1 MSRIFRFLLL
11 ALALGLAVPA
21 FAQQGTPRGVVSAE
35 EMEAATI
42 RQGGIIDGR
51 TTIPDPQ
58 SGNLIQ
64 PVGKSWRDFH
74 NQTLAW
80 VGGVAV
86 VGMLGILVAFYL
98 TRGRIKIEAG
108 ASNRTITRFN
118 ILERSNHWMVAGSF
132 IVLALSG
139 LNLTFGRHI
148 LLPVIG
154 PEAFTAISLWGKIAH
169 NYLSFPFTLG
179 LVVMLLL
186 WVKDNIP
193 NARDLEW
200 IKQGGG
206 LIGHGH
212 PRAGRFNAGQKGV
225 FWLTILGGGLVAAS
239 GYVLIFPFFGTD
251 IGQMQLAHII
261 HSLLSVLMIAAMM
274 AHIYIGSVG
283 MEGAFDAMGSGQVD
297 LNWAKEHHSLWVEE
311 ELAKG
316 HGSVPAN
323 AKVAGAD

>member
-1 MSRIFRFLLL
+1 MSRALRFLLL
-11 ALALGLAVPA
+11 ALALGLASPVL
-21 FAQQGTPRGVVSAE
+21 AQQGTPRGVVSAE
-35 EMEAATI
+35 DLEAATI
-42 RQGGIIDGR
+42 RGGGVIDGR
-51 TTIPDPQ
+51 VTIPNAQ
-58 SGNLIQ
+58 ANTLIQ
-64 PVGKSWRDFH
+64 PEGKSWRDFH

-80 VGGVAV
+80 VGGIAV

-98 TRGRIKIEAG
+98 SRGRIRIEAG
-108 ASNRTITRFN
+108 ASSRTISRFN
-118 ILERSNHWMVAGSF
+118 ILERANHWMVAGSF
-132 IVLALSG
+132 IVLGLSG
-139 LNLTFGRHI
+139 LNLTFGRHV

-193 NARDLEW
+193 NRLDLEW

-206 LIGHGH
+206 LTGHGH
-212 PRAGRFNAGQKGV
+212 PPAKRFNAGQKVV
-225 FWLTILGGGLVAAS
+225 FWITILGGSLVAAS

-251 IGQMQLAHII
+251 VGQMQLAHII
-261 HSLLSVLMIAAMM
+261 HSLLSVLMIAAML